1 MPFTGAQHNAAPS
14 RRGVDWA
21 DADREER
28 RGAWSAGRVCLG
40 EVLSGSAGR
49 GKKEEEE
56 EEDWLLEEEAGR
68 GLDGRGALP

>member
-1 MPFTGAQHNAAPS
+1 VPFTGAQHNAAPS

-28 RGAWSAGRVCLG
+28 RGARSGRVCLG
-40 EVLSGSAGR
+40 EVLSESAGR
-49 GKKEEEE
+49 GKEEE

>member
-1 MPFTGAQHNAAPS
+1 
-14 RRGVDWA
+14 VDWA

-28 RGAWSAGRVCLG
+28 RGGRSGRVCLG
-40 EVLSGSAGR
+40 EVLSESAGR
-49 GKKEEEE
+49 GKEE